1 MTQKSYCLAGP
12 TSSGKTALSLWLAR
26 RLGLEVIN
34 ADSLQLY
41 EDLPLLTARPL
52 PHDTEWIPH
61 HLYGFLMPT
70 QAFSVG
76 KWHDAVGSLFLK
88 DPSLVGRALCVG
100 GTGLYF
106 KVLLEGLAKAPPVG
120 DDVRARLDDLYES
133 QGKEGLQALWV
144 EEKLT
149 DPIPLDPQRLMR
161 ALGVYLT
168 TKKPLSQWQ
177 DQGKTPPLLSRE
189 DTCSI
194 VIMPEKS
201 DLVMRAT
208 ERLKRAMQESIPEV
222 EALLA
227 RHKEAE
233 TYPLMQALGAR
244 ELLSYCQGKCSF
256 DDAFFQAQMRTRQY
270 IKRQLTWFRH
280 QMQGCIILETTDLQT
295 QQKILE
301 ETLFKNF

>member
-1 MTQKSYCLAGP
+1 MTQKSFCLAGP

-41 EDLPLLTARPL
+41 KDLPLLTARPL
-52 PHDTEWIPH
+52 PCDMGEIPH
-61 HLYGFLMPT
+61 HLYGFLAPSE
-70 QAFSVG
+70 AFSVG
-76 KWHDAVGSLFLK
+76 KWQDAVGGLFEK
-88 DPSLVGRALCVG
+88 DPSLLERALFVG

-106 KVLLEGLAKAPPVG
+106 KVLLEGLAKAPPL
-120 DDVRARLDDLYES
+120 DADVRARLDDLYDS
-133 QGKEGLQALWV
+133 QGKEGLQALWGK
-144 EEKLT
+144 EKLT
-149 DPIPLDPQRLMR
+149 DPMPLDPQRLMR
-161 ALGVYLT
+161 ALGVYLST
-168 TKKPLSQWQ
+168 GKPLSQWQ
-177 DQGKTPPLLSRE
+177 AQGRTTPLLSSE

-194 VIMPEKS
+194 VIMPEKNV
-201 DLVMRAT
+201 LVARAT
-208 ERLKRAMQESIPEV
+208 QRLKRAMQESIPEM

-227 RHKEAE
+227 RPKDVEI
-233 TYPLMQALGAR
+233 YPMMQALGAR

-256 DDAFFQAQMRTRQY
+256 EDAFFQAQIKTRQY

-280 QMQGCIILETTDLQT
+280 QMQGALILETTDLQR